1 MSEDYS
7 KDTRLVKIVEIE
19 APLELVWTLIADLER
34 IPEFDA
40 RFKDIKFLTS
50 QKKGIGTL
58 TYWKASDKDGR
69 TRDRVEMITEY
80 KPLEY
85 YSYTVL
91 KGAKPKDC
99 TFIFQRIPNG
109 TRIIYTAHFKY
120 ENPDIKHYGNAAM
133 SQLEETRKAALRI
146 MAEGRWPPA
155 KKTKNA

>member
-1 MSEDYS
+1 MSDDYS

-40 RFKDIKFLTS
+40 RFKDINFLTA

-58 TYWKASDKDGR
+58 TYWQTADQEGKTS
-69 TRDRVEMITEY
+69 DRVEMITEY

-99 TFIFQRIPNG
+99 TFIFQRTPEG
-109 TRIIYTAHFKY
+109 CRIIYTAYFKY
-120 ENPDIKHYGNAAM
+120 ENPDIEHYGNAAAA
-133 SQLEETRKAALRI
+133 QLEETRKFALQI
-146 MAEGRWPPA
+146 IADGKWPP
-155 KKTKNA
+155 TKG